1 MQKIIREGLTFDDV
15 LLVPAASSVVPKQV
29 DISTELSPGI
39 VLNIPLM
46 SAAMDTVTE
55 SRMAIAMAREGGIG
69 IIHKNLS
76 IEDQGREV
84 DKVKRSEHGV
94 ITDPFFLEP
103 ENKLSDALKL
113 MEKYR
118 ISGVPITKN
127 GKLVGI
133 LTNRDL
139 RFETNFEQK
148 IADVMTKDNL
158 ITAKVGTSLD
168 EAAKILGKHR
178 IEKLPIVDGKGNLKG
193 LITIKDIEK
202 AIQYPNSAKDKNGR
216 LLVGAAV
223 GIAQNTM
230 ERVEELVKNRV
241 DIIAVD
247 TAHGHSRLVLETIER
262 IKAKY
267 PSLPLIAGNIVT
279 PEAVRDLANV
289 GADVLK
295 VGIGPGSI
303 CTTRVV
309 SGVGMPQLTAVMECA
324 EEAEKLGKTV
334 IADGGIKYSG
344 DITKALAAGAHA
356 VMMGSLLAGTSESPG
371 EVEIYQGRNFKVYRG
386 MGSLAAMAN
395 GSKDRYFQEDAK
407 KFVPEGVEGRVPYR
421 GSLAETVYQMV
432 GGIKSGMGYCGA
444 KDLKTLRETAQFV
457 KITNAGLIESHPH
470 DISITKEAPNY
481 TSKS

>member
-1 MQKIIREGLTFDDV
+1 MRRKFVVVLSVFLTVLILSATLAGCGKPAKNAEYEEFEQVIKTVLENSVDRMGKDEKQIKASESVKAARQKVFAKGDDAPGLTAF
-15 LLVPAASSVVPKQV
+15 A
-29 DISTELSPGI
+29 E
-39 VLNIPLM
+39 N
-46 SAAMDTVTE
+46 
-55 SRMAIAMAREGGIG
+55 EG
-69 IIHKNLS
+69 
-76 IEDQGREV
+76 
-84 DKVKRSEHGV
+84 
-94 ITDPFFLEP
+94 
-103 ENKLSDALKL
+103 
-113 MEKYR
+113 
-118 ISGVPITKN
+118 
-127 GKLVGI
+127 
-133 LTNRDL
+133 
-139 RFETNFEQK
+139 
-148 IADVMTKDNL
+148 
-158 ITAKVGTSLD
+158 
-168 EAAKILGKHR
+168 
-178 IEKLPIVDGKGNLKG
+178 DGLF
-193 LITIKDIEK
+193 
-202 AIQYPNSAKDKNGR
+202 
-216 LLVGAAV
+216 
-223 GIAQNTM
+223 
-230 ERVEELVKNRV
+230 
-241 DIIAVD
+241 DIIAEYSDAVQVMEENYVK
-247 TAHGHSRLVLETIER
+247 GYFELVSQTTM
-262 IKAKY
+262 
-267 PSLPLIAGNIVT
+267 SLPLIAGNIVT

-470 DISITKEAPNY
+470 DISITKEAPND